1 LADQDF
7 RVDLDVYRG
16 PLDLLL
22 YLVRKHEVELTEI
35 PLSKIADQYLAHLET
50 LQLLEIDDVG
60 DFLEIASLLLEIKS
74 RQALPRQT
82 EEVEEQV
89 DEAKQDLVQRLLEYK
104 RFKDAAVILEERSR
118 EWSRRVGR
126 QSNDFPDRELDLAEQ
141 PIGDVELWDLVSA
154 FGRIIREQQELDPT
168 SIVYD
173 DTPIDVYMKQV
184 HQRLVRTGSM
194 AFGEVFEAGMHK
206 SAMIGVFLAVLEL
219 SRRYNV
225 LLEQSE
231 PHGEIVLRPGAGFD
245 PVFKKFGE
253 GIDEEELSSVTN
265 AAADGSPPPTYVES
279 EGEDESTATV
289 DEVEDSGENQESSAD
304 PWGLGDS
311 DQEADDDA
319 V

>member
-1 LADQDF
+1 MADQDF

-126 QSNDFPDRELDLAEQ
+126 QSNDFPDREVDLADQ

-154 FGRIIREQQELDPT
+154 FGRIIREQQEHDPT

-173 DTPIDVYMKQV
+173 DTPIDVYMRQV

-253 GIDEEELSSVTN
+253 GIDEESGE
-265 AAADGSPPPTYVES
+265 DGGVSGAEKPIPTYAES
-279 EGEDESTATV
+279 GDDEA
-289 DEVEDSGENQESSAD
+289 DEVDSLDEAPAAGASD
-304 PWGLGDS
+304 PWGLGDDDES
-311 DQEADDDA
+311 DIDD
-319 V
+319 VRS

>member
-1 LADQDF
+1 MADQDF

-35 PLSKIADQYLAHLET
+35 PLAKVADQYLAHLET

-126 QSNDFPDRELDLAEQ
+126 QSNDSPDREMDLAEQ

-173 DTPIDVYMKQV
+173 DTPIDVYMRQI
-184 HQRLVRTGSM
+184 HQRLVRSGSM
-194 AFGEVFEAGMHK
+194 AFTEVFESGMHK

-225 LLEQSE
+225 VLDQTE
-231 PHGEIVLRPGAGFD
+231 PHGEIVLKPGPGFD
-245 PVFKKFGE
+245 PVFKNFGE
-253 GIDEEELSSVTN
+253 GIDEESGDAGETAVADAPIPTYSGSDEEEE
-265 AAADGSPPPTYVES
+265 ADG
-279 EGEDESTATV
+279 DSTDVPATGG
-289 DEVEDSGENQESSAD
+289 SD
-304 PWGLGDS
+304 PWGLGD
-311 DQEADDDA
+311 DEEDFDDA
-319 V
+319 ARDGE